1 MYRLDGR
8 VAVITGGAAGIGR
21 AIAERLA
28 LEGCSLAILDQS
40 AGKLQQTS
48 AELRSTGA
56 RVWTGKADVGDFAQ
70 VEEAI
75 SRVCGE
81 VGEIDILVNN
91 AGILKVSPLAEMSV
105 ADWEEMFRVNVH
117 GVFNCSKAV
126 LPAMMAR
133 RLGRIINLASWK
145 GKRGTPYTGA
155 YSATKFAVIGYTES
169 LAHEVGRY
177 NITVNA
183 ICPGMV
189 EGTDMMN
196 EWQQTAVKL
205 GLPTMGDRL
214 PAVPL
219 GRAARVTDIASMAA
233 FLASDEAAYITGEA
247 YNVTGGMWMN

>member
-1 MYRLDGR
+1 MYNLDGR
-8 VAVITGGAAGIGR
+8 LAVITGGAAGIGR

-28 LEGCSLAILDQS
+28 LEGCSLAILDRS
-40 AGKLQQTS
+40 AGKLEQTS
-48 AELRSTGA
+48 AALRSAGA
-56 RVWTGKADVGDFAQ
+56 RVWCGTADVGDFAQ
-70 VEEAI
+70 VEQAI
-75 SRVCGE
+75 ARVRGE
-81 VGEIDILVNN
+81 MGEIDILVNN
-91 AGILKVSPLAEMSV
+91 AGILKVSRLAEMPV

-126 LPAMMAR
+126 LPGMLAR
-133 RLGRIINLASWK
+133 RRGRIINLASWK

-169 LAHEVGRY
+169 LAQEVGPY

-189 EGTDMMN
+189 EGTEMMN
-196 EWQQTAVKL
+196 DWQQTAREL
-205 GLPTMGDRL
+205 GLPTMEDRL

-219 GRAARVTDIASMAA
+219 GRPAKVADIAAMAA

-247 YNVTGGMWMN
+247 YNVAGGMWMN